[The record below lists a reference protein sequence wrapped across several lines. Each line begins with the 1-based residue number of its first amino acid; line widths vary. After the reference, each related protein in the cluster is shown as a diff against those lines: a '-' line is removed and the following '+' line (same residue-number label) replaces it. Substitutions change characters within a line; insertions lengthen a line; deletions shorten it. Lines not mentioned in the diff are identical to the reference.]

1 MKSAVRTPL
10 VLIAQCV
17 DVMKNFDPLAANA
30 VREQESPVVFQPVPV
45 MVTVVPAIFM
55 AGVVTV
61 MGGEPLETF
70 GTADPLNVVPAC
82 TTPGTT
88 IEETEN
94 NSTEVSN
101 STINRELE
109 LRSVNL
115 GHVVLISLVVPI

>member
-1 MKSAVRTPL
+1 M
-10 VLIAQCV
+10 I
-17 DVMKNFDPLAANA
+17 
-30 VREQESPVVFQPVPV
+30 
-45 MVTVVPAIFM
+45 VTVVPSTLM

-61 MGGEPLETF
+61 IGGEPL
-70 GTADPLNVVPAC
+70 GVLKTAVPTWVLTAC
-82 TTPGTT
+82 APGTL

-115 GHVVLISLVVPI
+115 RHAVLIS

>member
-1 MKSAVRTPL
+1 
-10 VLIAQCV
+10 
-17 DVMKNFDPLAANA
+17 
-30 VREQESPVVFQPVPV
+30 
-45 MVTVVPAIFM
+45 MVTVVPAILM

-61 MGGEPLETF
+61 IGGEPLETL
-70 GTADPLNVVPAC
+70 GTAVPLLVAAC
-82 TTPGTT
+82 ATPGTT

-115 GHVVLISLVVPI
+115 GHTVLISLIVPI

>member
-1 MKSAVRTPL
+1 
-10 VLIAQCV
+10 
-17 DVMKNFDPLAANA
+17 
-30 VREQESPVVFQPVPV
+30 
-45 MVTVVPAIFM
+45 MVTVVPAILM

-61 MGGEPLETF
+61 MGGEPL
-70 GTADPLNVVPAC
+70 GTLGKADQLNVVPAC

-115 GHVVLISLVVPI
+115 RHAVLISLVVPI